1 MTNLGFTKIESIIIE
16 FVLIKFRN
24 WMFDNFKNIFF
35 FSNQRNSY
43 ELKIT
48 LKKGRI
54 KLEHRKNVIEKT
66 LRDAS
71 TSSNTKIN

>member
-1 MTNLGFTKIESIIIE
+1 
-16 FVLIKFRN
+16 
-24 WMFDNFKNIFF
+24 MFANFKNIFF

-48 LKKGRI
+48 LKKGWI
-54 KLEHRKNVIEKT
+54 KLEHRKNAIEKT